1 MALFVLREVVKSF
14 AVYSAKITL
23 YRLTLRNFR
32 QGAQGGGGLK
42 KLCMTLMLRKR
53 VESVPSLLTTSLMIG
68 NMEIV
73 DNLVHV
79 FPYGRVWLRE
89 R

>member
-32 QGAQGGGGLK
+32 QGARGGRGIK
-42 KLCMTLMLRKR
+42 KTLYDTDVEEKSR
-53 VESVPSLLTTSLMIG
+53 VGAIF
-68 NMEIV
+68 I
-73 DNLVHV
+73 DN
-79 FPYGRVWLRE
+79 FPYDWQYGDR
-89 R
+89 